1 MTSDDGGKSS
11 KARELDDLHILES
24 RQDYRDQIKSPYR
37 TIVTHNN
44 WPRTGRTTRRDKGMI
59 KSEKRKR
66 ILELM
71 KESKST
77 AEIEKLTG
85 YPGSTVRSAASYFR
99 MKGLI
104 LPSARRGSLGV
115 IAHPPAPIAS
125 IPMAKKETIEVV
137 TCPHCGGKLQVNGG

>member
-66 ILELM
+66 ILELL
-71 KESKST
+71 KEGKSYD
-77 AEIEKLTG
+77 EVQKLTG
-85 YPGSTVRSAASYFR
+85 YPGGTDSG
-99 MKGLI
+99 GL
-104 LPSARRGSLGV
+104 PRPGARGHPGSPGLRG
-115 IAHPPAPIAS
+115 
-125 IPMAKKETIEVV
+125 
-137 TCPHCGGKLQVNGG
+137 